1 MRASAIF
8 RLITLTAIVVF
19 GVLWY
24 RERAVAEELEIR
36 MAALQPRQAGLAA
49 LQAERE
55 ELREQL
61 VARVADNN
69 TAMAGTQLETS
80 APVEPPKT
88 AVPLPL
94 GEWITAD
101 AWENAG
107 RATPVATVTTL
118 LWAAAGGDQSTMQS
132 ALLFGDP
139 ARTKAMALYD
149 SLPSATRSLYVTP
162 EELIASVTMKNI
174 PLTSAQVCWLHEAD
188 ADHATVGVMLSAPK
202 TTADEPTQLLED
214 HALNAP
220 PRLANPN
227 PNPLAV
233 LSLERS
239 ANGWRVIVPVAAV
252 DRIATE
258 LSPDA
263 E

>member
-69 TAMAGTQLETS
+69 PAMAGTQLETS

-101 AWENAG
+101 AWE
-107 RATPVATVTTL
+107 T
-118 LWAAAGGDQSTMQS
+118 
-132 ALLFGDP
+132 
-139 ARTKAMALYD
+139 
-149 SLPSATRSLYVTP
+149 
-162 EELIASVTMKNI
+162 
-174 PLTSAQVCWLHEAD
+174 
-188 ADHATVGVMLSAPK
+188 
-202 TTADEPTQLLED
+202 
-214 HALNAP
+214 
-220 PRLANPN
+220 
-227 PNPLAV
+227 
-233 LSLERS
+233 
-239 ANGWRVIVPVAAV
+239 
-252 DRIATE
+252 
-258 LSPDA
+258 PDA
-263 E
+263 RRRWRR